1 MIRSINHD
9 ALNLL
14 PSCMYINSEYVHANV
29 TEKELEAKV
38 FCTHFSALNV
48 LSFSRGLL
56 IVELLC
62 SSAITYVVLCRGLL
76 IVELLCSSAITYVM
90 LCCVVF
96 VSVRR
101 MCLGTW
107 LVLQFH
113 PSSVC
118 LSVCLSVCDVGA
130 SYTEK
135 YLQLVMIVMQAEIN
149 EGCLL

>member
-48 LSFSRGLL
+48 LPFS
-56 IVELLC
+56 
-62 SSAITYVVLCRGLL
+62 RGLL

-90 LCCVVF
+90 LC
-96 VSVRR
+96 RGL
-101 MCLGTW
+101 CL
-107 LVLQFH
+107 
-113 PSSVC
+113 
-118 LSVCLSVCDVGA
+118 
-130 SYTEK
+130 
-135 YLQLVMIVMQAEIN
+135 
-149 EGCLL
+149 

>member
-48 LSFSRGLL
+48 LPFS
-56 IVELLC
+56 
-62 SSAITYVVLCRGLL
+62 RGLL

-118 LSVCLSVCDVGA
+118 LSVCLSVM
-130 SYTEK
+130 
-135 YLQLVMIVMQAEIN
+135 LVHHTRRN
-149 EGCLL
+149 TYN